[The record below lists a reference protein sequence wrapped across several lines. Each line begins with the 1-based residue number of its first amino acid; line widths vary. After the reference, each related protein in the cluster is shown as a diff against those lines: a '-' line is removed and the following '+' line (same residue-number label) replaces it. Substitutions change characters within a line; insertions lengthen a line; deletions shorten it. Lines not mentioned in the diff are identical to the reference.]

1 MSGNGDGGYLGLQNK
16 SSKEVVQLWTGS
28 NGVGAIIV
36 TDANGNEVHR
46 LDGAGPKN
54 FVMAHPRDG
63 SKDIVYACI
72 EGPEAAAYIR
82 GRATLTSGRA
92 QVQLP
97 EHFALVVNPDTMTV
111 QLTPRSAASKGLAV
125 VESGAGA
132 FAVQELF
139 AGTGTYD
146 FDYFVAGVRKGF
158 EHYQPVVA
166 KGFSAMGHRVTSGY
180 RATTP
185 GSVSSAPTPAADA
198 HPAAPLRATPPDPS
212 NKPKPWDVI

>member
-1 MSGNGDGGYLGLQNK
+1 GFLNLVNK
-16 SSKEVVQLWTGS
+16 SGSVVVELSTGS
-28 NGVGAIIV
+28 NGVGVISVAN
-36 TDANGNEVHR
+36 ANGNVVYR
-46 LDGAGPKN
+46 LDGGGAKN
-54 FVMAHPRDG
+54 FVMAHPTDK
-63 SKDIVYACI
+63 SKDIVYASI

-97 EHFALVVNPDTMTV
+97 EHFSLVVNPDTMTV

-158 EHYQPVVA
+158 EHYEPVVA
-166 KGFSAMGHRVTSGY
+166 KGFSPMGHRVTSGD
-180 RATTP
+180 RPPSP
-185 GSVSSAPTPAADA
+185 GPMPTPSTPSAAA
-198 HPAAPLRATPPDPS
+198 TPPAPMRATPPVPTSVPS
-212 NKPKPWDVI
+212 DKPKPWDVI